1 MKLKSILPL
10 LATSALFIPATH
22 LLAQATGTSHPEQ
35 LNDNIDAT
43 DDSQQHYKKPSPAVP
58 MSPSE
63 TAADA
68 AVPSGATFTVVG
80 PAKSTDGQPY
90 TQQQSYTQQP
100 GGTQATG
107 DDHYAP
113 HRSEPGFSPS
123 SPAFNPN
130 DVNSGVV
137 TSVPTG
143 PNDLPIGT
151 RIVALLNNTISTK
164 ETPQG
169 TRFAAELKQ
178 PVLRDGRIGRPAGSV
193 IEGRRTQIHGGRR
206 ISGSSAI
213 RLQAD
218 EITLPYGARYH
229 LSAEV
234 VDIDHFN
241 ASHVNQEGVIT
252 NKSNGAVTLG
262 AAGLTTATGAVAGA
276 MIGGGVG
283 AVVGAGVGAG
293 LGTYWW
299 LRQDHQQTLPTGT
312 ELVFSLNDVLS
323 VIPAQAKTTY

>member
-1 MKLKSILPL
+1 MKLKFILPL
-10 LATSALFIPATH
+10 LATSALFVPATH

-43 DDSQQHYKKPSPAVP
+43 DDGQQHYKKPSPAVP
-58 MSPSE
+58 LTAPAATD

-68 AVPSGATFTVVG
+68 AMPSGATFTVVG
-80 PAKSTDGQPY
+80 PAKSTDGQAYP
-90 TQQQSYTQQP
+90 QQQTYSQQQ
-100 GGTQATG
+100 TTS
-107 DDHYAP
+107 DDHYTV
-113 HRSEPGFSPS
+113 HRTEPGFSPS

-178 PVLRDGRIGRPAGSV
+178 PVLHDGRIFLPTGSV
-193 IEGRRTQIHGGRR
+193 IQGRVTQIHGGRR
-206 ISGSSAI
+206 ISGASAI

-234 VDIDHFN
+234 VDIDHYN
-241 ASHVNQEGVIT
+241 ASHVNHEGVIT

-323 VIPAQAKTTY
+323 VIPAQAKNNY

>member
-43 DDSQQHYKKPSPAVP
+43 DDSQQHYRKPSPAVP
-58 MSPSE
+58 MTAPSD
-63 TAADA
+63 TAVDA
-68 AVPSGATFTVVG
+68 AMPSGATFTVVG
-80 PAKSTDGQPY
+80 PAKSTDGQSY
-90 TQQQSYTQQP
+90 TQQQTYTQQP
-100 GGTQATG
+100 IS

-178 PVLRDGRIGRPAGSV
+178 PVLRDGRIFLPVGSV
-193 IEGRRTQIHGGRR
+193 IEGRVTQIHGGRR
-206 ISGSSAI
+206 ISGASAI

-234 VDIDHFN
+234 VDIDHYN
-241 ASHVNQEGVIT
+241 ASHVNGEGVIT
-252 NKSNGAVTLG
+252 NNSNSAVALG
-262 AAGLTTATGAVAGA
+262 AGGLTTATGAVAGA
-276 MIGGGVG
+276 MIGGPIGAGVG
-283 AVVGAGVGAG
+283 AIAGAG

-323 VIPAQAKTTY
+323 VIPAQAATRF